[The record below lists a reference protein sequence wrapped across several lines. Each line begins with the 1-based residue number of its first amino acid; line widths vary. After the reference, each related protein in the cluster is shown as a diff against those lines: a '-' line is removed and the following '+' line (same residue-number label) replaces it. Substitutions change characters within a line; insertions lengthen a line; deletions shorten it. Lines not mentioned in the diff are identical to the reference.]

1 MGRSRGLTRATRHAS
16 CASNSPCIVLSFM
29 SAFGAPKSP
38 TSASPISK
46 EPPRQETYTSSS
58 PQHSAGP
65 AKDSPA
71 PRTRTER
78 ASSRPSSMIQ
88 AYQPPMME
96 IAQDTVPELQP
107 IFTFLNS
114 HSNKLYQ
121 EGYFLKLNDL
131 DTRRFLLSSIVTTC
145 VTNCSIDGRPNV
157 DRSWTECFAQLVGT
171 VLSLW
176 DAAALDAAGQD
187 GEVAPS
193 FINLADAS
201 IKMVSLRPMPINCNR
216 LAKTGDAD

>member
-1 MGRSRGLTRATRHAS
+1 VLLTMPHAPLI
-16 CASNSPCIVLSFM
+16 PCIVLSFM

-38 TSASPISK
+38 TSASPLSK
-46 EPPRQETYTSSS
+46 EPPPQETYTSSS

-65 AKDSPA
+65 SRDSPA

-131 DTRRFLLSSIVTTC
+131 DTRALHPRSTVVSFKTDC
-145 VTNCSIDGRPNV
+145 GADGRPNA

-201 IKMVSLRPMPINCNR
+201 IKMVYRF
-216 LAKTGDAD
+216 

>member
-1 MGRSRGLTRATRHAS
+1 MLLHIPHALLT
-16 CASNSPCIVLSFM
+16 PCIVLSFM

-38 TSASPISK
+38 TTASDLSK
-46 EPPRQETYTSSS
+46 QPARQEVYTSSS
-58 PQHSAGP
+58 PQHSASP
-65 AKDSPA
+65 AKDSPT
-71 PRTRTER
+71 PTRTRTER

-96 IAQDTVPELQP
+96 IAQDTIPELQP
-107 IFTFLNS
+107 IFSFLNS

-131 DTRRFLLSSIVTTC
+131 DTSRLTFQYGLKRRSSYTDTFA
-145 VTNCSIDGRPNV
+145 GGKPNN

-176 DAAALDAAGQD
+176 DATALDVAGQH

-201 IKMVSLRPMPINCNR
+201 IKMVISPSSICMRSRLINVRRP
-216 LAKTGDAD
+216 D